1 MSLMPFDNSLFPTQF
16 IENRIQDPIWQNQNW
31 NNHFK
36 WMDGWLT
43 PKVSNYLKDIHY
55 FIILCT
61 FNTYL
66 RFETKK
72 LIYFKILKKF
82 N

>member
-43 PKVSNYLKDIHY
+43 PKVSDYLRDIH
-55 FIILCT
+55 
-61 FNTYL
+61 
-66 RFETKK
+66 
-72 LIYFKILKKF
+72 
-82 N
+82 